1 MPVQMKR
8 ERKRNQTNYDF
19 YSNQRNI
26 IPSNLG
32 R

>member
-8 ERKRNQTNYDF
+8 ERKRNQTNQR
-19 YSNQRNI
+19 NQRNI